1 MSENR
6 SLRTKLRA
14 LPTVRD
20 QRDEKNSTKDTKEV
34 GSTQTTTT
42 KCGIMSVRRR
52 KTFLGRGSNHLF
64 QTLCGMKIVNYLS
77 EQALWRSLVLMIKAD
92 SVLIHCLIREVLL

>member
-20 QRDEKNSTKDTKEV
+20 QRDEKNSTKDTKKEI
-34 GSTQTTTT
+34 GSTQTTT

-52 KTFLGRGSNHLF
+52 KTFLGSGSDHLF
-64 QTLCGMKIVNYLS
+64 QTLCGVKIVNYLS
-77 EQALWRSLVLMIKAD
+77 EQALWRSLVLMIKAV
-92 SVLIHCLIREVLL
+92 SVLIHCLIRGVLL